1 MTNTLDQQ
9 LLDSAYAD
17 DWQHKDPWR
26 VLRIQAEFV
35 SGFDT
40 LAELGPAVCAFG
52 SARVKPG
59 TEQYELGVRLGAQLA
74 ESGRAV
80 ITGGGPGLMEA
91 VNKGAQQAGGPSVG
105 LGIELPFEEKL
116 NPYLD
121 IGIVFRYF
129 FVRKTMFLKYSQG
142 FVAMP
147 GGFGT
152 MDELFEAMTLRQ
164 TGKVTNFP
172 IVLFDENYW
181 KPLFGWLR
189 DSALASGMI
198 SESDVDAIHV
208 TSDLDE
214 AVALVTT
221 QDTP

>member
-1 MTNTLDQQ
+1 ML
-9 LLDSAYAD
+9 A
-17 DWQHKDPWR
+17 K
-26 VLRIQAEFV
+26 
-35 SGFDT
+35 SG
-40 LAELGPAVCAFG
+40 
-52 SARVKPG
+52 
-59 TEQYELGVRLGAQLA
+59 Q
-74 ESGRAV
+74 AV

-142 FVAMP
+142 FLAMP

-172 IVLFDENYW
+172 IVLFDETYW
-181 KPLFGWLR
+181 KPLFGWLC
-189 DSALASGMI
+189 DSALASGMV

-221 QDTP
+221 KDAS

>member
-9 LLDSAYAD
+9 LLDSAYAA

-35 SGFDT
+35 AGFDA
-40 LAELGPAVCAFG
+40 LADLGPAVCAFG

-59 TEQYELGVRLGAQLA
+59 TPQYEAGIQLGSRLAK
-74 ESGRAV
+74 SGRTV

-91 VNKGAQQAGGPSVG
+91 VNKGAQQAGGRSVG

-121 IGIVFRYF
+121 VGIVFRYF

-152 MDELFEAMTLRQ
+152 MDELFEALTLRQ

-172 IVLFDENYW
+172 IVLFDEAYW
-181 KPLFGWLR
+181 RPLLDWVRG
-189 DSALASGMI
+189 SVLANGMI
-198 SESDVDAIHV
+198 SQADVDAIHI

-214 AVALVTT
+214 AVALVTAK
-221 QDTP
+221 DAS